1 MFGLRGLTDG
11 DGSLNVA
18 KNQLHAPIFKSE
30 GGGRGARA
38 RAHEHYIYVDLP
50 SKKYL
55 LHSRFNTITLQA

>member
-18 KNQLHAPIFKSE
+18 KNQLHAPFSKAK
-30 GGGRGARA
+30 GGRGARA